1 MRELVFLL
9 EEPSARELLQTIV
22 PQILGNAYSVQY
34 IVFDGKQDLEKKL
47 TFKLK
52 YYCNPD
58 AVFIVMRD
66 QDSGDCMKIKA
77 ELKTKCE
84 EAGKSHFLIRIAC
97 HELETF
103 YLADLAAVEKAFGK
117 PVAKLQN
124 KQKYRNP
131 DDLSN
136 AKEELQKL
144 CPAYSEI
151 SGSRK
156 IAPFMDITNTRSMS
170 FSHLVR
176 GIKKI
181 SGM

>member
-1 MRELVFLL
+1 MRELVFFL
-9 EEPSARELLQTIV
+9 EEPSARELLQIIV
-22 PQILGNAYSVQY
+22 PQILDDAYSTRY
-34 IVFDGKQDLEKKL
+34 IVFEGKQDLEKKL
-47 TFKLK
+47 AFKLK
-52 YYCNPD
+52 NYCNPD

-66 QDSGDCMKIKA
+66 QDSGNCIEIKNK
-77 ELKTKCE
+77 LQKKCE
-84 EAGKSHFLIRIAC
+84 EAGQSHFLVRIAC

-144 CPAYSEI
+144 CPSYSEI

>member
-9 EEPSARELLQTIV
+9 EEPSTKELLEIIV
-22 PQILGNAYSVQY
+22 PQIIDNTYCIRY

-52 YYCNPD
+52 HYCNSD

-66 QDSGDCMKIKA
+66 QDSGNCIKIKN
-77 ELKTKCE
+77 ELQKKCE
-84 EAGKSHFLIRIAC
+84 ESGKHHFIIRIAC

-103 YLADLAAVEKAFGK
+103 YLADLAAVEKAFGVS
-117 PVAKLQN
+117 VAKLQN

-131 DDLSN
+131 DNLTN

-151 SGSRK
+151 FGSRK
-156 IAPFMDITNTRSMS
+156 IAPFMNLSNTRSMS
-170 FSHLVR
+170 FSHLIK

>member
-9 EEPSARELLQTIV
+9 EEPSVVELLKIIV
-22 PQILGNAYSVQY
+22 PHIIGTTYPTKY
-34 IVFDGKQDLEKKL
+34 IIFDGKQDLEKKL

-66 QDSGDCMKIKA
+66 QDSGDCMKIKN

-103 YLADLAAVEKAFGK
+103 YLADLAPVEKAFGNS
-117 PVAKLQN
+117 VVKLQN

-131 DDLSN
+131 DNLAN
-136 AKEELQKL
+136 AKDELKKL
-144 CPAYSEI
+144 CPSYSEI

-156 IAPFMDITNTRSMS
+156 IAPFMDIANTRSIS

-181 SGM
+181 SSM